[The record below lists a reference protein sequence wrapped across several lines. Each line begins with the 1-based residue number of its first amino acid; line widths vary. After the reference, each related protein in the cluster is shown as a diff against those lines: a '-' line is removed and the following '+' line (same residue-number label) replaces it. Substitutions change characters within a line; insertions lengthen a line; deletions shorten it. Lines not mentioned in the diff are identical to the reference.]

1 LLKRGYEFQLVFM
14 GDGPDRN
21 ELEAYTS
28 GLACVRFLGQVNNI
42 ADHIGALDLFA
53 FPSRH
58 EGLGSVLIDV
68 MAAGVPIVATD
79 VGGIPDLVVHNESGY
94 LVRPNNLK
102 ELLEGITK
110 IMEEP
115 VWAANISRAALQS
128 ANRLSPEYMVD
139 RYCQAYTH
147 IF

>member
-1 LLKRGYEFQLVFM
+1 
-14 GDGPDRN
+14 
-21 ELEAYTS
+21 
-28 GLACVRFLGQVNNI
+28 
-42 ADHIGALDLFA
+42 
-53 FPSRH
+53 
-58 EGLGSVLIDV
+58 LIDV

-102 ELLEGITK
+102 ELLEGIIK
-110 IMEEP
+110 IMEQP
-115 VWAANISRAALQS
+115 VWAAEISRTALQS
-128 ANRLSPEYMVD
+128 ANRLSPEYMAD